1 MKKINFLRSMAAVTL
16 MTTLASAQAH
26 TGHGAE
32 GFIAGIVHPFWGL
45 DHLLAMVTVGIW
57 SVVMLPKAHRLA
69 GPALFM
75 AMLLV
80 GALVAL
86 SGVVLPQAEPGIA
99 ASVAVLGTLLL
110 LARRIGL
117 ITGLGLISVA
127 ALLHGYA
134 HGSELAAGQSF
145 AVYATGF
152 MLGSAALHGVGL
164 AAGHALQHLP
174 AWVGRTAAVLMGISG
189 LVMLAA
195 RL

>member
-1 MKKINFLRSMAAVTL
+1 MKKNNLLRSMAAVTL

-32 GFIAGIVHPFWGL
+32 GFIAGIVHPLMGL
-45 DHLLAMVTVGIW
+45 DHLLAMVAVGIW
-57 SVVMLPKAHRLA
+57 SVVMLPKARRLA
-69 GPALFM
+69 GPALFV
-75 AMLLV
+75 AMLLA

-86 SGVVLPQAEPGIA
+86 ASVALPLIEPGVA
-99 ASVAVLGTLLL
+99 ASVAILGALLL

-117 ITGLGLISVA
+117 ITGLALISVA

-145 AVYATGF
+145 ASYAAGF
-152 MLGSAALHGVGL
+152 MLGSVALHGVGL
-164 AAGHALQHLP
+164 AVGNALQNLP
-174 AWVGRTAAVLMGISG
+174 TWIGRTAAVLMGASG

>member
-1 MKKINFLRSMAAVTL
+1 MKKINLLRSLAAVTL

-32 GFIAGIVHPFWGL
+32 GFIAGIVHPFMGL
-45 DHLLAMVTVGIW
+45 DHLLAMVAVGIW
-57 SVVMLPKAHRLA
+57 SVVMLPKARRLA
-69 GPALFM
+69 GPAMFV
-75 AMLLV
+75 AMLLA

-86 SGVVLPQAEPGIA
+86 ASVGLPLIEPGVA
-99 ASVAVLGTLLL
+99 ASVAVLGALLL

-117 ITGLGLISVA
+117 ITGLALISVA

-134 HGSELAAGQSF
+134 HGSELAAGQPF
-145 AVYATGF
+145 ASYAAGF
-152 MLGSAALHGVGL
+152 MLGSVALHGVGL
-164 AAGHALQHLP
+164 AVGNALQHLP
-174 AWVGRTAAVLMGISG
+174 TWIGRTAAVLMGASG

>member
-1 MKKINFLRSMAAVTL
+1 MKKITLLRSTAAVTL
-16 MTTLASAQAH
+16 MMTLASAQAH

-32 GFIAGIVHPFWGL
+32 GFIAGIVHPFLGL
-45 DHLLAMVTVGIW
+45 DHLLAMVAVGIW
-57 SVVMLPKAHRLA
+57 SVVMLPKAYRLT
-69 GPALFM
+69 GPALFI

-86 SGVVLPQAEPGIA
+86 TGVTLPLMEPGVA
-99 ASVAVLGTLLL
+99 ASVAALGALLL
-110 LARRIGL
+110 LARQIGL
-117 ITGLGLISVA
+117 VTGLVLIAVA

-145 AVYATGF
+145 AVYAAGF
-152 MLGSAALHGVGL
+152 MFGSAALHGIGL
-164 AAGHALQHLP
+164 AAGKAAQHLP
-174 AWVGRTAAVLMGISG
+174 TWVGRTAAALMGASG